1 MDLCAQPKVVFE
13 EELAVGEG
21 PRREYFSIL
30 MKLINCGFNISGG
43 SDKVTQIFEGEMDH
57 KIPIADALLAQ
68 AGFYKTVGKMFAHIY
83 LHGGPLFYGLSP
95 AIVHWF
101 SYEKFDDNPPPLVIR
116 DVPDFELRTLL
127 EQVYQNVYSQSKKGC
142 PLETLNSKCCKAQ

>member
-21 PRREYFSIL
+21 PRWEYFSIL

-83 LHGGPLFYGLSP
+83 LPCGPLFYGLSP

-101 SYEKFDDNPPPLVIR
+101 FFTKSLMTIH
-116 DVPDFELRTLL
+116 LH
-127 EQVYQNVYSQSKKGC
+127 
-142 PLETLNSKCCKAQ
+142 